1 MTEINFGSAL
11 RAFRE
16 SRKMSRK
23 EFAEKSDVSLS
34 RLSDLENNRYKNS
47 KNTITNI
54 LEKFNYSY
62 ANFLIVYCGYKYEG
76 KSFNSEEALSEYK
89 ARKNNALMKLQ
100 EKEAA
105 ELQEDL
111 EAEYYISL
119 YENVKNYITNDSTK
133 KELEMLSELVD
144 YFQWKKDCK

>member
-23 EFAEKSDVSLS
+23 EFAEKAAVSLS

-76 KSFNSEEALSEYK
+76 RSFNTEESLSEYK
-89 ARKNNALMKLQ
+89 ARKNNALLKI
-100 EKEAA
+100 EENKAA

-111 EAEYYISL
+111 EAEYYISM
-119 YENVKNYITNDSTK
+119 YENVKNYITNESTK

-144 YFQWKKDCK
+144 YFQWKKDCQ